1 MTKQIDPKST
11 ALLIIDPQNDF
22 LSEGG
27 AVWDLVGSE
36 VQKYNVVK
44 KLKQPKKGSK

>member
-1 MTKQIDPKST
+1 MLNLDLSRT

-27 AVWDLVGSE
+27 VGWELVGE
-36 VQKYNVVK
+36 GVKNTKVVEHRVELRK
-44 KLKQPKKGSK
+44 ATN